1 MAASATF
8 NGGAGGP
15 VLPAPLREDPENQLR
30 LAEAGSQS
38 PRFMAYDWLKGV
50 ADEYDVIVIGSG
62 LGGLT
67 GANVLAKAGHRV
79 LLLEHHYQFGGLA
92 TWFTRK
98 GGHIFDISLHGFPIG
113 MIKSCRKYWTKEI
126 ADAIVQL
133 KEIRFINP
141 QMDVRT
147 TFTREDYT
155 RVLVEQ
161 FKVDRALVEKFYDH
175 LRSMNFYDNNPETT
189 GQMLERFFPGR
200 DDVKR
205 LLMEPIAYANGSTMD
220 DPAITYG
227 IVFSNFMGSG
237 VYSFRGGSDVLIEKM
252 TAELRRNGVEIR
264 KKVLVDRILLKERD
278 GRKVAAGVVAKS
290 GRVVRAKAVLSN
302 ANIMNTVFR
311 LAGEENVPADYA
323 AAARAVRINS
333 SSCQV
338 YLGIR
343 KGETIPHIGDLV
355 FTSANPHFSSE
366 ELTDFRTT
374 SRTFSVYY
382 PDTRPGSDRYTVVV
396 SINSL
401 YADWQKLTEEEY
413 AAHKQRLIDES
424 IDALERYI
432 PGVRAKID
440 WAEAATPRTVE
451 RYTTH
456 MAGTSFGTK
465 FEGLKVSMDLP
476 EKIPGL
482 FHAGSVGIIMSGW
495 LGTINYGVI
504 VANKIDQYLFARKN
518 AASAAAPVS
527 PA

>member
-1 MAASATF
+1 
-8 NGGAGGP
+8 
-15 VLPAPLREDPENQLR
+15 
-30 LAEAGSQS
+30 
-38 PRFMAYDWLKGV
+38 MAYDWLKGV

-98 GGHIFDISLHGFPIG
+98 GGHIFDISLHGFPVG

-126 ADAIVQL
+126 ADSIVQL
-133 KEIRFINP
+133 KDIRFVNP
-141 QMDVRT
+141 QMDVWT

-161 FKVDRALVEKFYDH
+161 FKLDRAHVEKFYDH

-189 GQMLERFFPGR
+189 GEMLERFFPGR

-205 LLMEPIAYANGSTMD
+205 LLMEPIAYANGSTLD

-227 IVFSNFMGSG
+227 IVFSNFMGAG
-237 VYSFRGGSDVLIEKM
+237 VYTFRGGSDVLIEKM
-252 TAELRRNGVEIR
+252 VEELKRNGVEIR
-264 KKVLVDRILLKERD
+264 KKALVEKILVEERD
-278 GRKVAAGVVAKS
+278 GRKVACGIVTSS
-290 GRVVRAKAVLSN
+290 GRTIRAKAVLSN
-302 ANIMNTVFR
+302 ANIKNTIFR
-311 LAGEENVPADYA
+311 LGGEENFPADYLE
-323 AAARAVRINS
+323 AARAVRINS

-343 KGETIPHIGDLV
+343 KGESIPHIGDLV
-355 FTSANPHFSSE
+355 FTSENPHFTSR
-366 ELTDFRTT
+366 ELTDFHTT

-396 SINSL
+396 SLNGQ
-401 YADWQKLTEEEY
+401 YGDWQKLSDEEY
-413 AAHKQRLIDES
+413 EREKARLIEES
-424 IDALERYI
+424 IVALEKYI
-432 PGVRAKID
+432 PAVRTKID
-440 WAEAATPRTVE
+440 WKEAATPRTIE

-456 MAGTSFGTK
+456 FGGTSFGTK

-476 EKIPGL
+476 EKLPGL

-504 VANKIDQYLFARKN
+504 VANKIDKLLFEQKRAETV
-518 AASAAAPVS
+518 ASS
-527 PA
+527 S

>member
-1 MAASATF
+1 
-8 NGGAGGP
+8 
-15 VLPAPLREDPENQLR
+15 
-30 LAEAGSQS
+30 
-38 PRFMAYDWLKGV
+38 MAYDWLKGV
-50 ADEYDVIVIGSG
+50 ADDYDVIVIGSG

-98 GGHIFDISLHGFPIG
+98 GGHIFDISLHGFPSG

-133 KEIRFINP
+133 KDVRFVNP
-141 QMDVRT
+141 QMDVWT
-147 TFTREDYT
+147 TFTRDDYT

-161 FKVDRALVEKFYDH
+161 FHVPRETVERFYDY
-175 LRSMNFYDNNPETT
+175 LRSMNYYDNNPETT
-189 GQMLERFFPGR
+189 RELFERFFPGR
-200 DDVKR
+200 GDVHR
-205 LLMEPIAYANGSTMD
+205 LLMEPIAYANGSTLD

-237 VYSFRGGSDVLIEKM
+237 VFTFRGGSDLLIEKM
-252 TAELRRNGVEIR
+252 VAELRRNGVECR
-264 KKVLVDRILLKERD
+264 KRVLVERILVEERE
-278 GRKVAAGVVAKS
+278 GRRVVAGIVAKG
-290 GRVVRAKAVLSN
+290 GRMIRARAVLSN
-302 ANIMNTVFR
+302 ASIKNTILR
-311 LAGEENVPADYA
+311 LTGEEQFAPDYVA
-323 AAARAVRINS
+323 AAKAVRINS

-355 FTSANPHFSSE
+355 FTSSAPTFSSD
-366 ELTDFRTT
+366 ELTDFHTT

-382 PDTRPGSDRYTVVV
+382 PDTRPGSERYTVVA
-396 SINSL
+396 SL
-401 YADWQKLTEEEY
+401 NGRYPDWATLSEEDYER
-413 AAHKQRLIDES
+413 HKQRLIEES
-424 IDALERYI
+424 LVALERFI
-432 PGVRAKID
+432 PGIRERVD
-440 WAEAATPRTVE
+440 WTEAATPRTIE

-456 MAGTSFGTK
+456 LGGTSFGTK

-476 EKIPGL
+476 DQLPGL

-504 VANKIDQYLFARKN
+504 TANKIDKFLFSLRSSGAR
-518 AASAAAPVS
+518 ADAVVGASATSSA
-527 PA
+527 

>member
-1 MAASATF
+1 
-8 NGGAGGP
+8 
-15 VLPAPLREDPENQLR
+15 
-30 LAEAGSQS
+30 
-38 PRFMAYDWLKGV
+38 MAYDWLKGV
-50 ADEYDVIVIGSG
+50 ADDYDVIVIGSG

-98 GGHIFDISLHGFPIG
+98 GGHIFDISLHGFPSG

-133 KEIRFINP
+133 KDVRFVNP
-141 QMDVRT
+141 QMDVWT
-147 TFTREDYT
+147 TFTRDDYT

-161 FKVDRALVEKFYDH
+161 FQVPRETVERFYDY
-175 LRSMNFYDNNPETT
+175 LRSMNYYDNNPETT
-189 GQMLERFFPGR
+189 RELFERFFPGR
-200 DDVKR
+200 GDVHR
-205 LLMEPIAYANGSTMD
+205 LLMEPIAYANGSTLD

-237 VYSFRGGSDVLIEKM
+237 VFTFRGGSDLLIEKM
-252 TAELRRNGVEIR
+252 VAELRRNGVECR
-264 KKVLVDRILLKERD
+264 KRVLVERILVEERE
-278 GRKVAAGVVAKS
+278 GRRVVAGIVAKG
-290 GRVVRAKAVLSN
+290 GRAIRARAVLSN
-302 ANIMNTVFR
+302 ASIKNTILR
-311 LAGEENVPADYA
+311 LTGEEQFAPDYVA
-323 AAARAVRINS
+323 AAKAVRINS

-355 FTSANPHFSSE
+355 FTSSAPTFSSD
-366 ELTDFRTT
+366 ELTDFHTT

-382 PDTRPGSDRYTVVV
+382 PDTRPGSERYTVVA
-396 SINSL
+396 SL
-401 YADWQKLTEEEY
+401 NGRYPDWATLSEEDYER
-413 AAHKQRLIDES
+413 HKQRLIEES
-424 IDALERYI
+424 LVALERFI
-432 PGVRAKID
+432 PGIRERVD
-440 WAEAATPRTVE
+440 WTEAATPRTIE

-456 MAGTSFGTK
+456 LGGTSFGTK

-476 EKIPGL
+476 DQLPGL

-504 VANKIDQYLFARKN
+504 TANKIDKFLFALRSSG
-518 AASAAAPVS
+518 ARADAGVGASATSSA
-527 PA
+527 

>member
-1 MAASATF
+1 
-8 NGGAGGP
+8 
-15 VLPAPLREDPENQLR
+15 
-30 LAEAGSQS
+30 
-38 PRFMAYDWLKGV
+38 MAYDWLKGV

-98 GGHIFDISLHGFPIG
+98 GGHIFDISLHGFPVG

-126 ADAIVQL
+126 ADSIVPL
-133 KEIRFINP
+133 KHIRFVNP
-141 QMDVRT
+141 QMDVWT

-161 FKVDRALVEKFYDH
+161 FGLDRAHVEKFYEH
-175 LRSMNFYDNNPETT
+175 LRGMNFYDNNPETT

-205 LLMEPIAYANGSTMD
+205 LLMEPIAYANGSTLD

-237 VYSFRGGSDVLIEKM
+237 VYTFRGGSDLLIEKM
-252 TAELRRNGVEIR
+252 IAELKRNGVEVR
-264 KKVLVDRILLKERD
+264 KKVLVEKILVEERD
-278 GRKVAAGVVAKS
+278 GRKVACGIVAKG
-290 GRVVRAKAVLSN
+290 GRVIRAKAVLSN
-302 ANIMNTVFR
+302 ANIKNTIFR
-311 LAGEENVPADYA
+311 LAGPENFPADYLA
-323 AAARAVRINS
+323 AAEAVRINS

-343 KGETIPHIGDLV
+343 KGESIPPIGDLV
-355 FTSANPHFSSE
+355 FTSANPTFNSA
-366 ELTDFRTT
+366 ELTDFNTT

-382 PDTRPGSDRYTVVV
+382 PETRPGSDRYTVVV
-396 SINSL
+396 SLNGQ
-401 YADWQKLTEEEY
+401 YGDWRALDE
-413 AAHKQRLIDES
+413 AAYEKEKQRLIDQS
-424 IDALERYI
+424 IAALEKFI
-432 PGVRAKID
+432 PDVRGKID
-440 WAEAATPRTVE
+440 WTEAATPRTIE

-456 MAGTSFGTK
+456 FGGTSFGTK

-476 EKIPGL
+476 EKLPGL
-482 FHAGSVGIIMSGW
+482 YHAGSVGIIMSGW

-504 VANKIDQYLFARKN
+504 VSNRIDKALFEEKRKPHPLPPAVGN
-518 AASAAAPVS
+518 TPVEIGASKTHPLS
-527 PA
+527 

>member
-1 MAASATF
+1 
-8 NGGAGGP
+8 
-15 VLPAPLREDPENQLR
+15 
-30 LAEAGSQS
+30 
-38 PRFMAYDWLKGV
+38 MAYDWLKGV

-62 LGGLT
+62 LGGMT

-98 GGHIFDISLHGFPIG
+98 GGHIFDISLHGFPVG

-133 KEIRFINP
+133 KDIRFVNP
-141 QMDVRT
+141 QMDVWT

-155 RVLVEQ
+155 RVLVEN
-161 FKVDRALVEKFYDH
+161 FRLDRAHVEKFYDH

-189 GQMLERFFPGR
+189 GEMLERFFPGR

-205 LLMEPIAYANGSTMD
+205 LLMEPIAYANGSTLN

-237 VYSFRGGSDVLIEKM
+237 VYTFRGGSDDLIEKM
-252 TAELRRNGVEIR
+252 AAELRRNGVELR
-264 KKVLVDRILLKERD
+264 KKVLVEKILIEERN
-278 GRKVAAGVVAKS
+278 GQKVACGIVAS
-290 GRVVRAKAVLSN
+290 NGRVIRAKAVLSN
-302 ANIMNTVFR
+302 ANIKNTIFR
-311 LAGEENVPADYA
+311 LAGEGSFPADYLD
-323 AAARAVRINS
+323 AARAVRINS

-343 KGETIPHIGDLV
+343 KGESIPHIGDLV
-355 FTSANPHFSSE
+355 FTSENPIFSSN
-366 ELTDFRTT
+366 ELTDFHTT

-396 SINSL
+396 SLNGQYGDWKKLSDAD
-401 YADWQKLTEEEY
+401 YARE
-413 AAHKQRLIDES
+413 KQRLIDES
-424 IDALERYI
+424 VSALEKYI
-432 PGVRAKID
+432 PGVSAKID
-440 WAEAATPRTVE
+440 WKEAATPRTIE
-451 RYTTH
+451 RYTQH
-456 MAGTSFGTK
+456 FDGTSFGTK

-476 EKIPGL
+476 EKLPGL

-504 VANKIDQYLFARKN
+504 VANRIDKALFALKH
-518 AASAAAPVS
+518 AATAA
-527 PA
+527 

>member
-1 MAASATF
+1 
-8 NGGAGGP
+8 
-15 VLPAPLREDPENQLR
+15 
-30 LAEAGSQS
+30 
-38 PRFMAYDWLKGV
+38 MAYDWLKGV

-67 GANVLAKAGHRV
+67 GANVLARAGHKV
-79 LLLEHHYQFGGLA
+79 LLLEHHYQYGGLA

-98 GGHIFDISLHGFPIG
+98 GGHIFDISLHGFPVG

-126 ADAIVQL
+126 ANLIVQL
-133 KEIRFINP
+133 KGIRFVNP

-161 FKVDRALVEKFYDH
+161 FQLDPAHVESFYDH
-175 LRSMNFYDNNPETT
+175 LRGMNFYDNNPETT

-205 LLMEPIAYANGSTMD
+205 LLMEPIAYANGSTLD

-227 IVFSNFMGSG
+227 IVFSNFMGAG
-237 VYSFRGGSDVLIEKM
+237 VYTFRGGSDLLIEKM
-252 TAELRRNGVEIR
+252 IAELKANGVETR
-264 KKVLVDRILLKERD
+264 KKVLVERILIEERD
-278 GRKVAAGVVAKS
+278 GRKVACGIVARG
-290 GRVVRAKAVLSN
+290 GRVIRAKAVLSN
-302 ANIMNTVFR
+302 ASIKNTIFS
-311 LAGEENVPADYA
+311 LAGEDSFPAEYL

-355 FTSANPHFSSE
+355 FTSANPRFSSE
-366 ELTDFRTT
+366 ELTDFHTT
-374 SRTFSVYY
+374 SRTFSMYY
-382 PDTRPGSDRYTVVV
+382 PETRPGLNRYTVVV
-396 SINSL
+396 SLNGRYGDWKQL
-401 YADWQKLTEEEY
+401 GDADYEREKN
-413 AAHKQRLIDES
+413 RLIEEA
-424 IDALERYI
+424 IATLEKFI
-432 PGVRAKID
+432 PDVRAKID
-440 WAEAATPRTVE
+440 WREAATPRTIE

-456 MAGTSFGTK
+456 IGGTAFGTK

-476 EKIPGL
+476 DKLPGL
-482 FHAGSVGIIMSGW
+482 YHAGSVGIIMSGW

-504 VANKIDQYLFARKN
+504 VANKIDQYLFHQRQ
-518 AASAAAPVS
+518 SLPAAAT
-527 PA
+527 A

>member
-1 MAASATF
+1 
-8 NGGAGGP
+8 
-15 VLPAPLREDPENQLR
+15 
-30 LAEAGSQS
+30 
-38 PRFMAYDWLKGV
+38 MAYDWLKGV

-79 LLLEHHYQFGGLA
+79 LLLEHHYQYGGLA

-98 GGHIFDISLHGFPIG
+98 GGHIFDISLHGFPNG

-126 ADAIVQL
+126 ADSIVQL
-133 KEIRFINP
+133 KDIRFVNP
-141 QMDVRT
+141 QMDVWT

-161 FKVDRALVEKFYDH
+161 FKLERAHVERFYDH

-205 LLMEPIAYANGSTMD
+205 LLMEPIAYANGSTLD

-227 IVFSNFMGSG
+227 IVFSNFMGAG
-237 VYSFRGGSDVLIEKM
+237 VFTFRGGSDLLIEQM
-252 TAELRRNGVEIR
+252 VTELKRNGVELR
-264 KKVLVDRILLKERD
+264 KKVLVDRILVEERD
-278 GRKVAAGVVAKS
+278 GRKVACGIVARN
-290 GRVVRAKAVLSN
+290 GRVIRAKAVLSN
-302 ANIMNTVFR
+302 ANIWNTIFR
-311 LAGEENVPADYA
+311 LAGEENFAPEYV

-343 KGETIPHIGDLV
+343 KGESIPHIGDLV
-355 FTSANPHFSSE
+355 FTSANPVFSSR
-366 ELTDFRTT
+366 ELTDFHTT

-382 PDTRPGSDRYTVVV
+382 PETRPGSDRYTVVV
-396 SINSL
+396 SLNGH
-401 YADWQKLTEEEY
+401 YGDWQKLSDEEY
-413 AAHKQRLIDES
+413 EREKQRLIDES
-424 IDALERYI
+424 VAALERYI
-432 PGVRAKID
+432 PGVAAKID
-440 WAEAATPRTVE
+440 WKEAATPRTIE

-456 MAGTSFGTK
+456 AGGTSFGTK

-476 EKIPGL
+476 EQLPGL

-504 VANKIDQYLFARKN
+504 VANKIDKALFAQKR
-518 AASAAAPVS
+518 AAPAV
-527 PA
+527 A

>member
-1 MAASATF
+1 
-8 NGGAGGP
+8 
-15 VLPAPLREDPENQLR
+15 
-30 LAEAGSQS
+30 
-38 PRFMAYDWLKGV
+38 MAYDWLKGV

-79 LLLEHHYQFGGLA
+79 LLVEHHYQYGGLA

-126 ADAIVQL
+126 ADSIVQL
-133 KEIRFINP
+133 KDIRFVNP
-141 QMDVRT
+141 QMDVWT

-161 FKVDRALVEKFYDH
+161 FKLDRAHVERFYDH

-189 GQMLERFFPGR
+189 GQMLERYFPGR

-205 LLMEPIAYANGSTMD
+205 LLMEPIAYANGSTLD

-227 IVFSNFMGSG
+227 IVFSNFMGAG
-237 VYSFRGGSDVLIEKM
+237 VYTFRGGSDLLIEKM
-252 TAELRRNGVEIR
+252 VEELKRNGVELR
-264 KKVLVDRILLKERD
+264 KKVLVDRILVEERD
-278 GRKVAAGVVAKS
+278 GRKVACGIVASS
-290 GRVVRAKAVLSN
+290 GRVIRAKAVLSN
-302 ANIMNTVFR
+302 ANIKNTVFR
-311 LAGEENVPADYA
+311 LAGAENFAPEYA
-323 AAARAVRINS
+323 AAAQAVRINS

-343 KGETIPHIGDLV
+343 KGESIPHIGDLV
-355 FTSANPHFSSE
+355 FTSENPKFSSE
-366 ELTDFRTT
+366 ELTDFHTT

-382 PDTRPGSDRYTVVV
+382 PETRPGSDRYTVVV
-396 SINSL
+396 SLNGQ
-401 YADWQKLTEEEY
+401 YGDWQKLSEADYERE
-413 AAHKQRLIDES
+413 KQRLINES
-424 IDALERYI
+424 VAALERYI
-432 PGVRAKID
+432 PGVSAKID
-440 WAEAATPRTVE
+440 WKEAATPRTIE

-456 MAGTSFGTK
+456 AGGTSFGTK

-476 EKIPGL
+476 EQLPGL

-504 VANKIDQYLFARKN
+504 VANKIDKALFAQKR
-518 AASAAAPVS
+518 AAPSAA
-527 PA
+527 